1 MEHKNRRLTS
11 SDLLI
16 LLFPLTRN
24 ILLSSCLLRAEAMV
38 SSADRALI
46 LVICIGFLAFRPDK
60 VSGLR
65 SIDLAIKQGQEA
77 HGIMAQS
84 RRVLKAVAME
94 GMNTEKKSAYV
105 NKKSDPNQS
114 SKRRV
119 RRGSDPIHNRS

>member
-1 MEHKNRRLTS
+1 
-11 SDLLI
+11 
-16 LLFPLTRN
+16 
-24 ILLSSCLLRAEAMV
+24 MV

-77 HGIMAQS
+77 LGIMSQS